1 MKTILKT
8 PCLALCE
15 LEQEDFAF
23 LCAILQDEQTM
34 YAYEGAFSDEEVQEW
49 LDRQRA
55 HYREY
60 GLGFWA
66 AVLKENGRGT
76 DTSRPA

>member
-1 MKTILKT
+1 MKRADGQGGKHERS
-8 PCLALCE
+8 PRAC
-15 LEQEDFAF
+15 F

-55 HYREY
+55 RYREY
-60 GLGFWA
+60 GFGFWA
-66 AVLKENGRGT
+66 AVGKERGKST
-76 DTSRPA
+76 DTSRLA